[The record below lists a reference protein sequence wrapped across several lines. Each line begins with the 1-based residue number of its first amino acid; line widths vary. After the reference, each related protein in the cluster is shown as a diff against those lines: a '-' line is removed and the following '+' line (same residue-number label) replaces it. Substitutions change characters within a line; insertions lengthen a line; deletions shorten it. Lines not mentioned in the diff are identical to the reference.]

1 MSRCAPVDGMNEA
14 GRRFLFRERARR
26 QLFARHAIEFLER
39 YAVPSNLV
47 ELFSDRPHLSQ

>member
-1 MSRCAPVDGMNEA
+1 MNEA